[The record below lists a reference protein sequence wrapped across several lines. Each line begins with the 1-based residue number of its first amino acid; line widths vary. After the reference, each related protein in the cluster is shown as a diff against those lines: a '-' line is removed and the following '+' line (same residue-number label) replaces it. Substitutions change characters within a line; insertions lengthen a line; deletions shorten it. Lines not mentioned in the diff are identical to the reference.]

1 MRIKGIVYDTGFINA
16 GATTKERF
24 DTNIIKQEMHI
35 IKNDLHCNAIRITGG
50 DADRLETAAV
60 LAASEGLEVWY
71 CPFTCGLTIN
81 ELSSFLIDAAA
92 RAERIRSSGADVIF
106 IAGSEISLFNIGFFK
121 EQSLAERL
129 ALITNPAKFKEQL
142 PQVQQKMRHFLAD
155 IAHQIRQRFKGKISY
170 ASLPFEG
177 VDWSLFDFI
186 ATDAGH
192 RSAAIAPYFQKGIQ
206 TMVSMGK
213 PVAIMEFGCC
223 TYRGAADSGARADWI
238 IEWDNNGHASH
249 LNNTYIRD
257 EDEQA
262 NYLLE
267 LLEIFETE
275 KVDAVFVNTFA
286 RYDLPHRADPI
297 KDLDIASGGIV
308 KVYENKQGK
317 TYPEMPWEPKKAF
330 YAVSKFYNETR
341 EGYAPESS
349 IASSGFGH

>member
-1 MRIKGIVYDTGFINA
+1 MRIKGIVYDTGFINT
-16 GATTKERF
+16 GVTTKENF
-24 DTNIIKQEMHI
+24 DINLVKREMHI
-35 IKNDLHCNAIRITGG
+35 IKNDLHCNAVRITGG
-50 DADRLETAAV
+50 DADRLETAAT

-71 CPFTCGLTIN
+71 CPFTCGLTMN
-81 ELSSFLIDAAA
+81 ELSSFLIDAAE

-106 IAGSEISLFNIGFFK
+106 ITGSEISLFNIGFFK
-121 EQSLAERL
+121 EELLAERL
-129 ALITNPAKFKEQL
+129 ALITNPIKFKEQL
-142 PQVQQKMRHFLAD
+142 PQAQQKMKTFLTN
-155 IAHQIRQRFKGKISY
+155 IVQHIREKFKGKISY

-177 VDWSLFDFI
+177 VDWTLFDFI

-206 TMVSMGK
+206 TMVNMGK

-223 TYRGAADSGARADWI
+223 TYRGAADAGARADWI
-238 IEWDNNGHASH
+238 IEWYHNGQASH

-286 RYDLPHRADPI
+286 RYDLPHRADLI
-297 KDLDIASGGIV
+297 KDLDIASGGVV
-308 KVYENKQGK
+308 KVYENENGK
-317 TYPEMPWEPKKAF
+317 TYPDMPWEPKKAF
-330 YAVSKFYNETR
+330 YAISKFY
-341 EGYAPESS
+341 G
-349 IASSGFGH
+349 

>member
-1 MRIKGIVYDTGFINA
+1 MRIKGIVYDTGFVNA
-16 GATTKERF
+16 GVTTKDRF
-24 DTNIIKQEMHI
+24 DRNVIKREMNI
-35 IKNDLHCNAIRITGG
+35 IKNDLHCNAVRITGV
-50 DADRLETAAV
+50 DADRLETAAT

-81 ELSSFLIDAAA
+81 ELSSFLDDAAE
-92 RAERIRSSGADVIF
+92 RAERIRRSGAEVVF

-121 EQSLAERL
+121 EKSLAERL
-129 ALITNPAKFKEQL
+129 ALITNPVKFKEQL
-142 PQVQQKMRHFLAD
+142 PHVQQKMKLYLTD
-155 IAHQIRQRFKGKISY
+155 ITHQIRQKFKGKISY

-177 VDWSLFDFI
+177 IDWSLFDFI

-223 TYRGAADSGARADWI
+223 TYSGAANSGARADWI
-238 IEWDNNGHASH
+238 IEWGNNGHASH
-249 LNNTYIRD
+249 LNNIYIRD

-262 NYLLE
+262 KYLLE
-267 LLEIFETE
+267 LLEIFVTE
-275 KVDAVFVNTFA
+275 HVDAVFVNTFA
-286 RYDLPHRADPI
+286 RYDLPHREDPI

-317 TYPEMPWEPKKAF
+317 TYPDMQWEPKTAF
-330 YAVSKFYNETR
+330 YAISKFYNEAR
-341 EGYAPESS
+341 EG
-349 IASSGFGH
+349 

>member
-1 MRIKGIVYDTGFINA
+1 MRIKGIVYDTGFLNA
-16 GATTKERF
+16 GVTTKERF
-24 DTNIIKQEMHI
+24 DTNVIKREMNI
-35 IKNDLHCNAIRITGG
+35 IKNDLHCNAVRITGG
-50 DADRLETAAV
+50 DADRLETAAA

-81 ELSSFLIDAAA
+81 ELTSFLIDAADKA
-92 RAERIRSSGADVIF
+92 DRIRRSGAEVVF
-106 IAGSEISLFNIGFFK
+106 IAGSEISLFNVGFLK
-121 EQSLAERL
+121 EETLAERL
-129 ALITNPAKFKEQL
+129 ALITNPEKFREQL
-142 PQVQQKMRHFLAD
+142 PQVQQKMKVFLAD
-155 IAHQIRQRFKGKISY
+155 VVQQIRQKFKGKISY

-177 VDWSLFDFI
+177 IDWSLFDFI

-206 TMVSMGK
+206 TMVNMGK

-262 NYLLE
+262 KYLLE
-267 LLEIFETE
+267 LLRIFETE

-286 RYDLPHRADPI
+286 RYDLPHRDDPI
-297 KDLDIASGGIV
+297 KDLDMASGGLV

-317 TYPEMPWEPKKAF
+317 TYPDMPWEPKAAF
-330 YAVSKFYNETR
+330 YAISKFYSERKGSASTD
-341 EGYAPESS
+341 S
-349 IASSGFGH
+349 IAANGAVH

>member
-1 MRIKGIVYDTGFINA
+1 MRIKGIVYDTGFINN
-16 GATTKERF
+16 GTTTKEKF
-24 DTNIIKQEMHI
+24 DLNVIKREMHI
-35 IKNDLHCNAIRITGG
+35 IKNDLHCNAVRITGG
-50 DADRLETAAV
+50 DADRLESVAA

-71 CPFTCGLTIN
+71 CPFTCGLTID
-81 ELSSFLIDAAA
+81 ELNSFLVDAAG
-92 RAERIRSSGADVIF
+92 RAEGIRSSGAEVVF

-121 EQSLAERL
+121 EETLAERL
-129 ALITNPAKFKEQL
+129 ALITNPVKFREQL
-142 PQVQQKMRHFLAD
+142 PQVQQKMKSFLAD
-155 IAHQIRQRFKGKISY
+155 LVQQIRRKFKGKISY

-206 TMVSMGK
+206 TMVSMGR

-223 TYRGAADSGARADWI
+223 AYRGAADSGARADWI

-249 LNNTYIRD
+249 LNNIYIRD

-286 RYDLPHRADPI
+286 RYDLPHRTDPV
-297 KDLDIASGGIV
+297 KDLDIASGGVV
-308 KVYENKQGK
+308 KVYENKQGR
-317 TYPEMPWEPKKAF
+317 TYPDMRWEPKTAF
-330 YAVSKFYNETR
+330 YTISGFYNETKQ
-341 EGYAPESS
+341 
-349 IASSGFGH
+349 